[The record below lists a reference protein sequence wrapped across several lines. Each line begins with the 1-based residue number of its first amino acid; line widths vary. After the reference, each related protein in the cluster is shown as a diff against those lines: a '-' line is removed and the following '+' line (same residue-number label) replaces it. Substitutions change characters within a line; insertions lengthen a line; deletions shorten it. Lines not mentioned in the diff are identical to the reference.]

1 MSSHNQYEGAATNNA
16 HDHTVGSAAHSD
28 AHIEQ
33 GKVTNK
39 PISAHAPSRALRW
52 YSYKSEY
59 VLNDIC

>member
-39 PISAHAPSRALRW
+39 PISAHAPSRALR
-52 YSYKSEY
+52 
-59 VLNDIC
+59 